1 MWEWEPWN
9 SLGAYTDATMDFI
22 FTFVVMELFGGTVSM
37 EPQMRIFRG
46 GGGHFWCITHPKE
59 MHKKLFVWFSHAF
72 GLNWCV

>member
-46 GGGHFWCITHPKE
+46 GGIEGKSLVPVTSG
-59 MHKKLFVWFSHAF
+59 VSHTIS
-72 GLNWCV
+72 